1 MFGSYLPELLIVKE
15 TKTKKTKNYS
25 MKIER
30 NVLSIVGSTNDG
42 KWRKLMI
49 DFKDMIQLSHG
60 MTIYLT
66 NLFLTFNNMY
76 IQARAFFSSNG
87 LIRTFRFPLLLL

>member
-1 MFGSYLPELLIVKE
+1 MFGSYLLKLLIVKE

-42 KWRKLMI
+42 K
-49 DFKDMIQLSHG
+49 
-60 MTIYLT
+60 
-66 NLFLTFNNMY
+66 
-76 IQARAFFSSNG
+76 
-87 LIRTFRFPLLLL
+87 

>member
-1 MFGSYLPELLIVKE
+1 MCHAIEYSTGAVLSKILKIIEHMFGSYLLELLIVKE

-42 KWRKLMI
+42 K
-49 DFKDMIQLSHG
+49 
-60 MTIYLT
+60 
-66 NLFLTFNNMY
+66 
-76 IQARAFFSSNG
+76 
-87 LIRTFRFPLLLL
+87 

>member
-1 MFGSYLPELLIVKE
+1 MFGSYLLELLIVKE

-30 NVLSIVGSTNDG
+30 NVLSIVVSTNDTSNDG

-49 DFKDMIQLSHG
+49 DFKDD
-60 MTIYLT
+60 TTLT
-66 NLFLTFNNMY
+66 WHDYIFNKFIPY
-76 IQARAFFSSNG
+76 I
-87 LIRTFRFPLLLL
+87 

>member
-1 MFGSYLPELLIVKE
+1 MFCSYLLELLIVKE

-49 DFKDMIQLSHG
+49 DFKDD
-60 MTIYLT
+60 TTLT
-66 NLFLTFNNMY
+66 WHDYIFNKFIPY
-76 IQARAFFSSNG
+76 I
-87 LIRTFRFPLLLL
+87 

>member
-1 MFGSYLPELLIVKE
+1 
-15 TKTKKTKNYS
+15 
-25 MKIER
+25 
-30 NVLSIVGSTNDG
+30 
-42 KWRKLMI
+42 MI

-87 LIRTFRFPLLLL
+87 LIRTFRFPLHAVTIKTFVTTEILKPFFDH